1 MKDLGFS
8 QHISRRYNN
17 ELEDIRNRVLAMGG
31 LVEEQINLA
40 LQALEEGDSEIAESV
55 IANDVN
61 VNRMEVELD
70 EECGEILVRRHPAA
84 SDLRLVLT
92 VIKTI
97 NDLERV
103 GDEAERISRMA
114 VHLAQEGNNTHLV
127 SRPYS
132 SLMNMGE
139 LVRGILRDAL
149 DTFARVDAAAAL
161 AVVKRD
167 KQVDREYE
175 GITRQLITFMMED
188 PRTIGHCIDIMWSA
202 RAPERIGDHA
212 RNICEYVIYLAEG
225 QDIRHTSLDE
235 VEQTVSSSD

>member
-8 QHISRRYNN
+8 HHISRRYNA

-31 LVEEQINLA
+31 LVEEQISLA
-40 LQALEEGDSEIAESV
+40 LQAMEESDSEIAETV
-55 IANDVN
+55 IANDVK

-70 EECGEILVRRHPAA
+70 EECGDILVRRHPAA
-84 SDLRLVLT
+84 SDLRLVLA

-103 GDEAERISRMA
+103 GDEAERIARMA
-114 VHLAQEGNNTHLV
+114 VHLAQEGNSAHLV

-132 SLMNMGE
+132 SLMNIGE
-139 LVRGILRDAL
+139 LVRGVLRDAL
-149 DTFARVDAAAAL
+149 DAFARVDAAAAL

-175 GITRQLITFMMED
+175 AITRQLITFMMED

-202 RAPERIGDHA
+202 RALERIGDHA
-212 RNICEYVIYLAEG
+212 RNICEYVIYLAQG

-235 VEQTVSSSD
+235 VEQIVSSSD